1 MSSRKEK
8 SETITSGH
16 LIGQFFQEVKKNN
29 TLSVEAEQDW
39 AVLLRPQTYRRGDY
53 FIGVGQ
59 IPRKV
64 AYVVKGLFSQY
75 YITDEGNT
83 VIKNFFPEGRL
94 AGSVPATLRKWESL
108 FAIEALEETTVLEF
122 DFLAFKELV
131 HKYSDIAAIYIEY
144 MEKYWVIEKE
154 PDEISFRN
162 DTATIRYDDFLKKYP
177 QLIKRLKKHHIASY
191 LGITPTQLSRV
202 LFANK

>member
-1 MSSRKEK
+1 MSSRTEK
-8 SETITSGH
+8 PGTITSRH
-16 LIGQFFQEVKKNN
+16 LIGQFFQEVRKNAD
-29 TLSVEAEQDW
+29 LSVQAEQDW
-39 AVLLRPQTYRRGDY
+39 AALLRPQTYRRGDY
-53 FIGVGQ
+53 FIEVGQ

-75 YITDEGNT
+75 YITEEGNT

-94 AGSVPATLRKWESL
+94 AGSVPATIRKWESL
-108 FAIEALEETTVLEF
+108 FAIETMEQTTVLEF
-122 DFLAFKELV
+122 DFLEFKKLV
-131 HKYSDIAAIYIEY
+131 HKHSDIAAIYIDY
-144 MEKYWVIEKE
+144 MEQYWVIEKE

-162 DTATIRYDDFLKKYP
+162 DTAAIRYDDFLKKYP

>member
-1 MSSRKEK
+1 MSR
-8 SETITSGH
+8 H
-16 LIGQFFQEVKKNN
+16 LTDQFFQEVKKNAA
-29 TLSVEAEQDW
+29 LSVQAEQDW

-53 FIGVGQ
+53 FIVVGQ
-59 IPRKV
+59 IPKKV

-75 YITDEGNT
+75 YITGEGNT

-94 AGSVPATLRKWESL
+94 AGSVPATIRERESL

-122 DFLAFKELV
+122 DFLAFKKLV
-131 HKYSDIAAIYIEY
+131 YRHSDIAAIYIEY
-144 MEKYWVIEKE
+144 MEQYWVIEKE

-162 DTATIRYDDFLKKYP
+162 DTAAIRYDNFLKKYP

-202 LFANK
+202 FFANK